1 MIRKIA
7 KTQYLKGWGTMTAQE
22 REEYRKRVGEWL
34 SSDGERLLTI
44 TDRPMA
50 QMQNVMQMS
59 VRWSREQC
67 QAWYEG
73 VRLLTALVDVAE
85 TWLPTVLYSKSAWR
99 GVRKLVDE
107 LSGVQDLRYGSQE
120 AGAAKEEPAANTCKG
135 TQGTGRQ
142 TTPSGKPTEAQRE
155 VGTPVG
161 TPTEAQREVGIPVET
176 PTGAQREVGM
186 PAGKQQGV
194 TKGTG
199 VPVRPKHIDQYLHLL
214 PKGTQERGAMVRGL
228 LRELDEAREKA
239 RLLMGDDH
247 ASANSRAAW
256 AKKATKIDEQLA
268 KIYKELDKEWEKL
281 VQSGRVVVDE
291 LGQAHVVE
299 VAYESREEPSGEPTG
314 AQREAGVPAGIPM
327 DASAEQG
334 AKRGRKSLT
343 EEEKAA
349 KAAEREKKRKQMQ
362 VRRAGLIR
370 KWLIDTRNA
379 KTEEQK
385 EKWMQKYK
393 EMVAIGGE
401 QAVTKKVRAAAEY
414 YGIEVNS

>member
-22 REEYRKRVGEWL
+22 REEYCKRVGEWL
-34 SSDGERLLTI
+34 SSDGKRLLTI

-120 AGAAKEEPAANTCKG
+120 AGAAREDPAANTCKG
-135 TQGTGRQ
+135 TLGKGRQ

-155 VGTPVG
+155 VGTS
-161 TPTEAQREVGIPVET
+161 VET

-214 PKGTQERGAMVRGL
+214 PKETQERGAMVRGL

-299 VAYESREEPSGEPTG
+299 VAYESREEPSGGPTG
-314 AQREAGVPAGIPM
+314 AQREAGAPAGIPM

>member
-73 VRLLTALVDVAE
+73 VRLLTALIDVAE

-107 LSGVQDLRYGSQE
+107 LSRVQDLRYGSQE
-120 AGAAKEEPAANTCKG
+120 AGAAKKEPAANACKG

-142 TTPSGKPTEAQRE
+142 TTPSGKPT
-155 VGTPVG
+155 G
-161 TPTEAQREVGIPVET
+161 AQREVGISVET
-176 PTGAQREVGM
+176 PTEAQREVGM

-214 PKGTQERGAMVRGL
+214 PKETQERGAMVRGL

-268 KIYKELDKEWEKL
+268 KIYKELDQEWEKL

-299 VAYESREEPSGEPTG
+299 VAYESREEPPGEPTG
-314 AQREAGVPAGIPM
+314 AQREAGAPAGIPM

-349 KAAEREKKRKQMQ
+349 KAAEREKKRQQMQ